1 MHSKPKTPP
10 QLIQSEHEL
19 AEVLPELASTTHL
32 AVDTE
37 SNSLYA
43 YQEQVCLI
51 QFSTRDQDLLID
63 PLSIPDLSSL
73 DSVFS
78 NPKVEKILHG
88 AEYDVICLARDFDFI
103 LENLFD
109 TRTACRTLGYKRSG
123 LGDLVEEIVGVKIN
137 KRFQRANWGRRPLPR
152 NMLDY
157 ARLDTHYLIPLRER
171 LTEQL
176 LAAGRWQEFHE
187 LSQRKTTPL
196 HQENGFDPDGF
207 WHISN
212 ARKLKPQQRAVLR
225 ELYLLRDQLARRLD
239 RPTFKVVPDHA
250 LIEMAKTAPR
260 SKESLQDIKGVSS
273 RWIRDYGDDLIQAVR
288 AGKKAKPPSKPS
300 YQGMGD
306 AAHERFEALRNWRK
320 LTARKHKVESDLI
333 LPRDLMESL
342 ANQAPQQK
350 EDLQRL

>member
-1 MHSKPKTPP
+1 
-10 QLIQSEHEL
+10 
-19 AEVLPELASTTHL
+19 
-32 AVDTE
+32 
-37 SNSLYA
+37 
-43 YQEQVCLI
+43 
-51 QFSTRDQDLLID
+51 
-63 PLSIPDLSSL
+63 
-73 DSVFS
+73 
-78 NPKVEKILHG
+78 
-88 AEYDVICLARDFDFI
+88 
-103 LENLFD
+103 
-109 TRTACRTLGYKRSG
+109 
-123 LGDLVEEIVGVKIN
+123 
-137 KRFQRANWGRRPLPR
+137 
-152 NMLDY
+152 MLDY

-350 EDLQRL
+350 EDLQRLMEPLEWRFQQFGDEILTILTS